1 MSELIRLQGWSPIA
15 AAVVSCDTFVS
26 KLLVKLQQ
34 ERVESMIFDER
45 LSKSTRLV
53 ADSDNRNNLRYVCIQ
68 VTCRVEHGLKAW
80 KKDKLF

>member
-1 MSELIRLQGWSPIA
+1 
-15 AAVVSCDTFVS
+15 
-26 KLLVKLQQ
+26 
-34 ERVESMIFDER
+34 MIFDER

-80 KKDKLF
+80 KKDKAPWLHRSLR